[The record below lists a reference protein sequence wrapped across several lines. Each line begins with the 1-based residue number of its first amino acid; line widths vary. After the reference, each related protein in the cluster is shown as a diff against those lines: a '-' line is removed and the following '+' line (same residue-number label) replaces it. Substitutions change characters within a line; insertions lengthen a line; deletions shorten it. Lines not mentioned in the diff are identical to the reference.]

1 MAARRPVCDIS
12 SAKLSRIPIS
22 SAHALENVKRH
33 IAHVTCLRFAKSD
46 DANSIPGIAY
56 QSLKDSV
63 LSE

>member
-12 SAKLSRIPIS
+12 SAKLSQIPMK

-46 DANSIPGIAY
+46 DASSIPGIVF

-63 LSE
+63 LSD